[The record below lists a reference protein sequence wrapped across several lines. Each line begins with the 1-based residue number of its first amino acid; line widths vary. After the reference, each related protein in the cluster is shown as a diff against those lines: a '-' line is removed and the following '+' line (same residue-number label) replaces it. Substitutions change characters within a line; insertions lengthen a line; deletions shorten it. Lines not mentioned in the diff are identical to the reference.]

1 MASES
6 GRFHTAAFH
15 YLQGR
20 PAYAPAL
27 IRRVAQL
34 RGLGAAHRVLDL
46 GCGPGQL
53 ALAFVPL
60 AGQVVGVDPEPEMLR
75 IARQEAART
84 GLPIEFREGSSRNL
98 GSDLGTFR
106 LAVIGRAFHWMDRE
120 DTLRRLDAIIEP
132 AGAVVL
138 FSADH
143 PQVSDNRWREA
154 YDKLIDR
161 YAEGDPERTARRA
174 PGWPGHEAVLL
185 DSPFPDLER
194 ISFIER
200 RHTPLEYFVDRAL
213 SMSSVSRG
221 LIGARADDL
230 AREMGD
236 LMAPFARDGLVAEVV
251 ESKALIARRGGI
263 DQGSA

>member
-6 GRFHTAAFH
+6 GRFHTAAHH
-15 YLQGR
+15 YLRGR

-27 IRRVAQL
+27 IQRVAQL
-34 RGLGAAHRVLDL
+34 CGLGDAQRVLDL

-53 ALAFVPL
+53 ALAFAPL
-60 AGQVVGVDPEPEMLR
+60 VGQVVGVDPEPEMLR
-75 IARQEAART
+75 IAREAAARA
-84 GLPIEFREGSSRNL
+84 GLPIEVREGSSRDL
-98 GSDLGTFR
+98 GPGLGTFR

-120 DTLRRLDAIIEP
+120 ETLRRLDAIIEP
-132 AGAVVL
+132 AGAVTL

-154 YDKLIDR
+154 FDQLIDR

-174 PGWPGHEAVLL
+174 PDWPGHEAVLL

-194 ISFIER
+194 ISIIER
-200 RHTPLEYFVDRAL
+200 RHTPLERFVDRAL
-213 SMSSVSRG
+213 SLSSVSHGR
-221 LIGARADDL
+221 IGARADDL
-230 AREMGD
+230 AREMGE
-236 LMAPFARDGLVAEVV
+236 LMAPFASEGLVAEVV

-263 DQGSA
+263 NQGSA

>member
-1 MASES
+1 MASEP
-6 GRFHTAAFH
+6 GRFHTAAHH

-34 RGLGAAHRVLDL
+34 CGLGAGRRVLDL

-53 ALAFVPL
+53 ALAFAPL
-60 AGQVVGVDPEPEMLR
+60 AGQIVAVDPEPEMLR
-75 IARQEAART
+75 IAREQAVRA

-98 GSDLGTFR
+98 GSDLGAFR

-120 DTLRRLDAIIEP
+120 DALRRLDAIIEP
-132 AGAVVL
+132 AGSVVL
-138 FSADH
+138 FGDDH
-143 PQVSDNRWREA
+143 PQVPDNRWREA
-154 YDKLIDR
+154 YDQLIDR
-161 YAEGDPERTARRA
+161 YAEDDAERAARRA
-174 PGWPGHEAVLL
+174 PDWPGHEAVLL

-194 ISFIER
+194 ISIIER
-200 RHTPLEYFVDRAL
+200 RHTPLERFADRAL

-230 AREMGD
+230 AREVSET
-236 LMAPFARDGLVAEVV
+236 MAPFARDGLVAEVV
-251 ESKALIARRGGI
+251 ESKALIARRGGM
-263 DQGSA
+263 DQGSE